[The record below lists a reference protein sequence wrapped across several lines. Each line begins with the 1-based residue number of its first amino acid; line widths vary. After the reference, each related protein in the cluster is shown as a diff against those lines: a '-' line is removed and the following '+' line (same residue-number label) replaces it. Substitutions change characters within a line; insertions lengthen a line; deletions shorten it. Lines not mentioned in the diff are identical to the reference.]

1 MRLFKSLYVCGSLSV
16 FFLNPVTSFAQ
27 EPDSSNVIPDSTREQ
42 VSNVSV
48 SFDVLEDQAQSQDI
62 SGLLQSSRDVF
73 VSIAGFNFSAVRYRM
88 RGYDSENFSVF
99 IHGVPMNDAET
110 GWPIYAMWGGL
121 NDVTRYPETRT
132 GISSSQA
139 GFGGVGG
146 YSNMNLRP
154 SMDRPGVNA
163 SYAYTNR
170 SYRHRAMATYSSG
183 MKNGWAYTVSMS
195 RRWAKEGYVEGTY
208 MDALS
213 YFAAV
218 ERKINQK
225 HSITFIGFGAP
236 TVQGRQGL
244 AVQEAYDL
252 TGNPYY
258 NPFWGYQNGEKR
270 NARVRNNHKPHFL
283 LTHDWK
289 KSKETSVSTTAYFI
303 KGRTGNTNL
312 NWYDA
317 ADPRPDYYKNLPSY
331 YQLDNPDEAALITA
345 RWENNNP
352 EHTQLDFDQF
362 YFANSKNMYALPDGS
377 GNANR
382 SKYIIEEYRI
392 DPTQLGISSL
402 MNHIINEHMVLSAG
416 FNAEYYKSRNYKV
429 MEDLLGGDFWL
440 DVDQFAEQQFE
451 DPNAAQNNLENP
463 NSIIKQGDEFGYNY
477 DIVSTKANAF
487 SQVEFKYG
495 KIDGYVGLDLSYT
508 SFYRDGKYKNGR
520 FPDNSFGKSDAQTF
534 FNYGVKGGA
543 VYKITGRHFLTA
555 NAMYLT
561 RAPFAV
567 NAFIAP
573 RVRDHVVAGLESNKI
588 ASADLNYIARF
599 TNLQARVTGYYT
611 KISDQTW
618 SRSYYH
624 DEYRSF
630 VNYIMTGLDEIHLG
644 TEIGISYTI
653 ATVLTLQAGAGIGD
667 FIYSSRPTATIT
679 SDNEA
684 ETLAEGRTVY
694 LTNYKAGG
702 GPQTVASFGLRYNS
716 PKYWFIGAS
725 FNYFAD
731 NYMEANPDRRT
742 EEASDGLITTDPQFS
757 DLIVQEKLDNG
768 YTIDAYVGYSYMIK
782 RGKFIRFNLSASNIL
797 NEKDVHTGGF
807 EQLRYDPRNVDKF
820 PPKYSNMFGTTIFA
834 MISFQ
839 F

>member
-258 NPFWGYQNGEKR
+258 NPFWGYQNG
-270 NARVRNNHKPHFL
+270 
-283 LTHDWK
+283 
-289 KSKETSVSTTAYFI
+289 
-303 KGRTGNTNL
+303 
-312 NWYDA
+312 
-317 ADPRPDYYKNLPSY
+317 
-331 YQLDNPDEAALITA
+331 
-345 RWENNNP
+345 
-352 EHTQLDFDQF
+352 
-362 YFANSKNMYALPDGS
+362 
-377 GNANR
+377 
-382 SKYIIEEYRI
+382 
-392 DPTQLGISSL
+392 
-402 MNHIINEHMVLSAG
+402 
-416 FNAEYYKSRNYKV
+416 
-429 MEDLLGGDFWL
+429 
-440 DVDQFAEQQFE
+440 
-451 DPNAAQNNLENP
+451 
-463 NSIIKQGDEFGYNY
+463 
-477 DIVSTKANAF
+477 
-487 SQVEFKYG
+487 
-495 KIDGYVGLDLSYT
+495 
-508 SFYRDGKYKNGR
+508 
-520 FPDNSFGKSDAQTF
+520 
-534 FNYGVKGGA
+534 
-543 VYKITGRHFLTA
+543 
-555 NAMYLT
+555 
-561 RAPFAV
+561 
-567 NAFIAP
+567 
-573 RVRDHVVAGLESNKI
+573 
-588 ASADLNYIARF
+588 
-599 TNLQARVTGYYT
+599 
-611 KISDQTW
+611 
-618 SRSYYH
+618 
-624 DEYRSF
+624 
-630 VNYIMTGLDEIHLG
+630 
-644 TEIGISYTI
+644 
-653 ATVLTLQAGAGIGD
+653 
-667 FIYSSRPTATIT
+667 
-679 SDNEA
+679 
-684 ETLAEGRTVY
+684 
-694 LTNYKAGG
+694 
-702 GPQTVASFGLRYNS
+702 
-716 PKYWFIGAS
+716 
-725 FNYFAD
+725 
-731 NYMEANPDRRT
+731 
-742 EEASDGLITTDPQFS
+742 
-757 DLIVQEKLDNG
+757 
-768 YTIDAYVGYSYMIK
+768 
-782 RGKFIRFNLSASNIL
+782 
-797 NEKDVHTGGF
+797 
-807 EQLRYDPRNVDKF
+807 
-820 PPKYSNMFGTTIFA
+820 
-834 MISFQ
+834 
-839 F
+839 